1 MATVNYYL
9 DTRRA
14 KKDGTF
20 PLKLRVQHN
29 KKFLIATE
37 FSASTET
44 WSNVEYNKKEPNY
57 KAKNVVIRNLLNKVE
72 SYLLSID
79 DRLKR
84 ISDKSLKAQIEYL
97 IKNNSTE
104 ERSFISFIDEFIETK
119 KKDNTIALYES
130 TKIKIEEFD
139 DTCTFDTIDKKWL
152 TSFND
157 HLYKQGLKTNTRSI
171 HLRNIRSV
179 FNYCLDNEITELY
192 PFRKFKIEKE
202 ETRKRALTREQ
213 LVMLRD
219 YKGDEYQKEF
229 QDIFMLMF
237 YLIGINSI
245 DLFHAKKLENG
256 RLEYKRA
263 KTGKLYSINIEP
275 EALELI
281 EKYKGKN
288 YLLNTV
294 EKYGSYRN
302 FTTLM
307 GRGLKRLGL
316 NERKGLGGKKVGIPL
331 FPDISPYWARHTW
344 ATIAASLDIPKETIS
359 QALGHEI
366 GSHVTSI
373 YIDFDRRKIDEAN
386 RKVIDYLN
394 QEQGL

>member
-1 MATVNYYL
+1 MATVNYYI

-14 KKDGTF
+14 KQDGTF
-20 PLKLRVQHN
+20 PIKLRIQHN
-29 KKFLIATE
+29 KKILIQTE
-37 FSASTET
+37 FSSTKEN

-57 KAKNVVIRNLLNKVE
+57 KSKNVVIRNLLNKVE

-79 DRLKR
+79 DKLKR
-84 ISDKSLKAQIEYL
+84 ISDKSLKAQIEHL
-97 IKNNSTE
+97 IKNNSAE
-104 ERSFISFIDEFIETK
+104 ERTFISFIDEFLKNK
-119 KKDNTIALYES
+119 KKDNTIAIYEG
-130 TKIKIEEFD
+130 TKNKIQEFD
-139 DTCTFDTIDKKWL
+139 EVCTFDTMDKKWL
-152 TSFND
+152 IAFND
-157 HLYKQGLKTNTRSI
+157 YLCKQGLKTNTRSI

-179 FNYCLDNEITELY
+179 FNYCIDNELTELY

-213 LVMLRD
+213 LITLRD
-219 YKGDEYQKEF
+219 YQGDEYQKEY
-229 QDIFMLMF
+229 QDMFMLMF

-245 DLFHAKKLENG
+245 DLFHAEKLENG

-275 EALELI
+275 EALNII
-281 EKYKGKN
+281 EKYKGEN
-288 YLLNTV
+288 YLLNTI

-316 NERKGLGGKKVGIPL
+316 NERKGLGGKKIGTPL

-373 YIDFDRRKIDEAN
+373 YIDFDRKKIDEAN

-394 QEQGL
+394 EVQGL